1 MLDIQAFF
9 VQEGL
14 SLRNLPAE
22 KLVTET
28 YIEHAN
34 RTLGPFVLDKQGQ
47 HACRLPLRRNTRNP
61 LTPPKSGNPGAACS

>member
-28 YIEHAN
+28 YVEHAN
-34 RTLGPFVLDKQGQ
+34 RTLGPFVLSNVGSTL
-47 HACRLPLRRNTRNP
+47 AGCR
-61 LTPPKSGNPGAACS
+61 